1 MRPAFRAR
9 HMNTATASAAAAP
22 RSFKDVWLI
31 SAGHGLTHWYPATF
45 YILLPLIGKELGLSY
60 TEIGLIMTVQ
70 HLAGAISNVPGGIL
84 VDAIG
89 KMGYLMATS
98 LFWVGFPYALMSLTH
113 SFWMLLVC
121 VTLVGIG
128 NNIWHPAAIPTLA
141 HRYAERKG
149 LVLSFHGMGGN
160 LGEALAPF
168 VIGALLAWFS
178 WRAVVVINVI
188 PGMIMAT
195 LILVML
201 GAFSMTKGGEEHTAG
216 AGARARRDSS
226 GYLRDFVSLLRNK
239 ALMLVA
245 CSSAFRTMTQVG
257 LLTFLPVYLA
267 YELNYSPFAVG
278 ICLTVLQVAGFIA
291 APIGGHLSD
300 TMGRRRVIMSSM
312 VLTAVM
318 IVGMA
323 LAGRSIT
330 FVIFIALVGFFLYAM
345 RPVLQAWAIES
356 TPKNLA
362 GTGVGLQFG
371 IQAVG
376 ASIAP
381 AIFGMIADAYDIY
394 TGFYFLAGTIAC
406 ANVLVFFIPNG
417 EAKPATAAAAR

>member
-1 MRPAFRAR
+1 
-9 HMNTATASAAAAP
+9 
-22 RSFKDVWLI
+22 
-31 SAGHGLTHWYPATF
+31 
-45 YILLPLIGKELGLSY
+45 
-60 TEIGLIMTVQ
+60 
-70 HLAGAISNVPGGIL
+70 
-84 VDAIG
+84 
-89 KMGYLMATS
+89 
-98 LFWVGFPYALMSLTH
+98 
-113 SFWMLLVC
+113 
-121 VTLVGIG
+121 
-128 NNIWHPAAIPTLA
+128 
-141 HRYAERKG
+141 
-149 LVLSFHGMGGN
+149 
-160 LGEALAPF
+160 
-168 VIGALLAWFS
+168 
-178 WRAVVVINVI
+178 
-188 PGMIMAT
+188 
-195 LILVML
+195 
-201 GAFSMTKGGEEHTAG
+201 
-216 AGARARRDSS
+216 
-226 GYLRDFVSLLRNK
+226 
-239 ALMLVA
+239 MLVA

-323 LAGRSIT
+323 LAGKSIT

-356 TPKNLA
+356 TPKKLA

-371 IQAVG
+371 IQAIG

-417 EAKPATAAAAR
+417 EAKPATAAAAGRII